1 MSDDPRQPSF
11 EQGLDKLE
19 AIVEQLEDG
28 ELSLEESL
36 KLFEQGVQLSQNCR
50 KQLQDAEAKVEIL
63 LRKDGDVKAQ
73 PFELDENGN

>member
-1 MSDDPRQPSF
+1 MSDDPQRPSF

-28 ELSLEESL
+28 ELTLEESL

-50 KQLQDAEAKVEIL
+50 KQLRDAEAKVEIL
-63 LRKDGDVKAQ
+63 LRKDGDVEAQ
-73 PFELDENGN
+73 PFNLDENGS